1 MRLRSFAL
9 LACLAALGCGG
20 AATPGG
26 DAQVMAA
33 DAPSAVDAVAALDV
47 APTEDAPTGED
58 LPVAQDTPATPDVPA
73 MVGPYPEGPYGSREG
88 SVLANLAWEGYVN
101 TTGEQRSTELT
112 FGPTTLQD
120 LRGDGRGYALVHL
133 AEFL

>member
-1 MRLRSFAL
+1 MRVRSFAL

-20 AATPGG
+20 AATPGN
-26 DAQVMAA
+26 DAQV
-33 DAPSAVDAVAALDV
+33 AVTDAVTPVDTVVALDV
-47 APTEDAPTGED
+47 ASPVDATAGED
-58 LPVAQDTPATPDVPA
+58 VSTTPDVPATPDVPVMA
-73 MVGPYPEGPYGSREG
+73 GAYPEGPYGNREG
-88 SVLANLAWEGYVN
+88 NVLANLAWEGYVN

>member
-20 AATPGG
+20 AAPPGG
-26 DAQVMAA
+26 GAQAVATDAQ
-33 DAPSAVDAVAALDV
+33 PAVDTVVALDV
-47 APTEDAPTGED
+47 AQPVDATAGDD

-73 MVGPYPEGPYGSREG
+73 MAGAYPEGPYGSREG

>member
-1 MRLRSFAL
+1 MRAPSFAL

-26 DAQVMAA
+26 DAQVT
-33 DAPSAVDAVAALDV
+33 VTDAVTPMDTLIALDV
-47 APTEDAPTGED
+47 AQPVDAPAVED
-58 LPVAQDTPATPDVPA
+58 VPTTPDVPA
-73 MVGPYPEGPYGSREG
+73 MAGAYPEGPYGNREG
-88 SVLANLAWEGYVN
+88 NVLANLAWEGYVN